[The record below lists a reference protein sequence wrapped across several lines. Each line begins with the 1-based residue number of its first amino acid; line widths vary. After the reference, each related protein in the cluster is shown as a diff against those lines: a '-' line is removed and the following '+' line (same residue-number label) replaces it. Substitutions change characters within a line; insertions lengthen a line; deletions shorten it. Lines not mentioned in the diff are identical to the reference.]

1 MEEQRYPQS
10 AEANE
15 YRYIDFEW
23 LDEIAAGLTA
33 GAEKHPG
40 ETWRDI
46 PAEEHSARAVRHLSL
61 WLAGD
66 RSDTHL
72 VNASMRCMMARAM
85 EREESM
91 CADPEMID
99 ALREENKELWAELNK
114 YRLRDLEEM
123 RIHEADT

>member
-1 MEEQRYPQS
+1 MAEQKYPQS
-10 AEANE
+10 AETNE

-23 LDEIAAGLTA
+23 LDEIAEGLTA

-46 PAEEHSARAVRHLSL
+46 PAKEHAARALRHLSM

-66 RSDTHL
+66 QSDTHL

-85 EREESM
+85 EREEATKLDISLELM
-91 CADPEMID
+91 Q
-99 ALREENKELWAELNK
+99 KEVGVK
-114 YRLRDLEEM
+114 C
-123 RIHEADT
+123 

>member
-1 MEEQRYPQS
+1 MEGHRYPQS

-23 LDEIAAGLTA
+23 LDEVASGLTA

-46 PAEEHSARAVRHLSL
+46 PSAEHAARALRHLSM

-66 RSDTHL
+66 RSDSHII
-72 VNASMRCMMARAM
+72 NASMRCMMARAI
-85 EREESM
+85 EREE
-91 CADPEMID
+91 PEIS
-99 ALREENKELWAELNK
+99 KELLELMSRK
-114 YRLRDLEEM
+114 AG
-123 RIHEADT
+123 IKC